1 MKTLKCI
8 LATAMIAAAVFANAA
23 DESIRL
29 VFSKTKASTVIQS
42 VALKSGH
49 NVIFSGTSDP
59 EISLNVKAANPEE
72 ALRFA
77 SAAAGLSIKLVDNTF
92 IIAAPTEMRT
102 ALRPFAASHTIELK
116 AADADTT
123 AKSLE
128 AAFPYVTASGSYGL
142 LVMHALDEDRA
153 GALEFVLRI
162 DRKALSQTTRIYQ
175 ARHVPAAGLGP
186 ALAAMYD
193 ALIVSVVDPAVGTI
207 TITGLDSDVA
217 KAMEMASSLDIEI
230 VKPPEEPVVMHLYT
244 VRYSSA
250 PALKGFL
257 AEAEPDLQVMVGP
270 ESFAPSNPT
279 FKPLSSASL
288 GSSAGGGVAS
298 TDANTSQADV
308 AGSLARHLVLR
319 GKESAVE
326 RALVLLDELDIAP
339 IQVSVKVEVVDY
351 SPSEES
357 DLGFSWNWTRFG
369 MYEAAPGTGVET
381 GGDPGGEFDS
391 FETRPAGFGQFSRV
405 PFSFQSV
412 LKAMVERKEA
422 QILATPY
429 VQAIDNVD
437 ANIFIGETIRAKIS
451 QGGGIGGDTVEIVE
465 FPVGIIL
472 LIRPRVNV
480 DGDITMRVHPV
491 VSTILGLNEDQLPQT
506 STREAET
513 TIRVRDGETVVIGGL
528 IREEMTKT
536 LTAVPILSEIP
547 LIGELFKSRSTSARK
562 SEILVFITPTI
573 IRDNEASEP
582 ATSDVS
588 GDGS

>member
-8 LATAMIAAAVFANAA
+8 LATAMIAAAVFASAA

-42 VALKSGH
+42 VALKSGY
-49 NVIFSGTSDP
+49 NVIFSGATDP

-77 SAAAGLSIKLVDNTF
+77 SAAAGLSIKRVDNTF
-92 IIAAPTEMRT
+92 IIAAPTDMRT
-102 ALRPFAASHTIELK
+102 ALRPFGTSTTITLK
-116 AADADTT
+116 GADADLT
-123 AKSLE
+123 ANSVQ
-128 AAFPYVTASGSYGL
+128 AAFPFVTATGSYGL
-142 LVMHALDEDRA
+142 LIMHALDEDRPA
-153 GALEFVLRI
+153 ALEFILSI
-162 DRKALSQTTRIYQ
+162 DRKAMSQTTKIYQ
-175 ARHVPAAGLGP
+175 AQHVPANGLGP
-186 ALAAMYD
+186 ALAGMYEN
-193 ALIVSVVDPAVGTI
+193 LIVSVVDPAVGTI

-217 KAMEMASSLDIEI
+217 KAMEMAFSLDIEI
-230 VKPPEEPVVMHLYT
+230 PKVPEEPTVMHLYT

-250 PALKGFL
+250 PALKAFL
-257 AEAEPDLQVMVGP
+257 LEAEPDLQVMVGP
-270 ESFAPSNPT
+270 ESFAPGQPT

-288 GSSAGGGVAS
+288 GSSAGGGAS
-298 TDANTSQADV
+298 TANAQNTEEV
-308 AGSLARHLVLR
+308 EGSLARHMVLR

-326 RALVLLDELDIAP
+326 RALMLLEDLDIAP
-339 IQVSVKVEVVDY
+339 IQISVKVEVVDY

-369 MYEAAPGTGVET
+369 MYESAPGTEVS
-381 GGDPGGEFDS
+381 GDPGAEFDS
-391 FETRPAGFGQFSRV
+391 FTTRPAGFGQFSRV
-405 PFSFQSV
+405 PFSFQTV
-412 LKAMVERKEA
+412 LRAMVEKKEA
-422 QILATPY
+422 TILATPY
-429 VQAIDNVD
+429 VSALDNVD
-437 ANIFIGETIRAKIS
+437 ANIFIGETIRAQIS
-451 QGGGIGGDTVEIVE
+451 TGGGIAGNTVEIVE

-472 LIRPRVNV
+472 LLRPRVNV

-491 VSTILGLNEDQLPQT
+491 VSTIIGLNEDQLPQT

-573 IRDNEASEP
+573 LHDDEASQP
-582 ATSDVS
+582 ATSNVS